1 MYLCFDLT
9 NAVNCLFALQH
20 TREET
25 DVAIADYISKN
36 IPRAHNEED
45 PKETASLSIR
55 LPKKL
60 AQELE
65 LIASEIG
72 VSRHKLMVEMVTEGA
87 AESIAVLREELEP
100 QDLEGFEEVMES
112 IHQKYGA

>member
-1 MYLCFDLT
+1 M
-9 NAVNCLFALQH
+9 
-20 TREET
+20 
-25 DVAIADYISKN
+25 AIADYISKN

-72 VSRHKLMVEMVTEGA
+72 VSRHKLMVQMVTEGA
-87 AESIAVLREELEP
+87 EESIAVLREELEP
-100 QDLEGFEEVMES
+100 QDLEGFEEIMES